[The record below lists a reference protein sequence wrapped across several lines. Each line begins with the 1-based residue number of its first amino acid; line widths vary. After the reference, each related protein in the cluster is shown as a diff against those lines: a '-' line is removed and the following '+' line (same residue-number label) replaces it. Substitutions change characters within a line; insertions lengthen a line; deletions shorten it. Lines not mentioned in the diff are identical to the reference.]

1 MLAFF
6 GTSLGKGSGE
16 ALLRIF
22 SDLGTIWGAIGEAFG
37 PFSLF
42 FQTWDLCFRRPVSGS
57 RKGAVGRNGVAR
69 SPAQLGGG
77 VPLQDNPGGVGH
89 ASKLHTP
96 SGQARPG
103 AADIS
108 KGLRPTPPPCLGRG
122 AWVARWR

>member
-22 SDLGTIWGAIGEAFG
+22 SDLGMIWGAIGEAFG
-37 PFSLF
+37 LHFPYFSRSGTSVFEGPFQAQEKEL
-42 FQTWDLCFRRPVSGS
+42 L
-57 RKGAVGRNGVAR
+57 GVTGL
-69 SPAQLGGG
+69 PAALPSWGG

-103 AADIS
+103 AADIYPRAC
-108 KGLRPTPPPCLGRG
+108 GQPRHR
-122 AWVARWR
+122 A